1 MSKIE
6 NTIEGAGVLFVKN
19 VDSNCKIQK
28 ILPAFIFFITYIG
41 KKRRRRSTGGS
52 MWYMKTRG
60 FLLKRHS
67 FTKLQSSKKLW
78 STYCTPTAHELA
90 LSSLNSSSPVCSM
103 MHGGGE
109 YSYTTYYKPGIGSR
123 FFAFPTTEMW
133 ISFWHLVLRQKKPP

>member
-1 MSKIE
+1 
-6 NTIEGAGVLFVKN
+6 
-19 VDSNCKIQK
+19 
-28 ILPAFIFFITYIG
+28 
-41 KKRRRRSTGGS
+41 
-52 MWYMKTRG
+52 MKSSSRG
-60 FLLKRHS
+60 FLLKRDIS
-67 FTKLQSSKKLW
+67 FSTKLQSSKKLW

>member
-1 MSKIE
+1 MH
-6 NTIEGAGVLFVKN
+6 VKERKN
-19 VDSNCKIQK
+19 IAISYFYY
-28 ILPAFIFFITYIG
+28 LPIHIG
-41 KKRRRRSTGGS
+41 KKKKKKEEECVVNKECS
-52 MWYMKTRG
+52 RG

-67 FTKLQSSKKLW
+67 FSTKLQSSKKLW

>member
-1 MSKIE
+1 
-6 NTIEGAGVLFVKN
+6 
-19 VDSNCKIQK
+19 
-28 ILPAFIFFITYIG
+28 
-41 KKRRRRSTGGS
+41 
-52 MWYMKTRG
+52 MKSSRG

-109 YSYTTYYKPGIGSR
+109 YSYTTINQELDHVFLLFPQRRCGFLFGTWSAKKTTVTAAAIIKQKSYKERCKS
-123 FFAFPTTEMW
+123 
-133 ISFWHLVLRQKKPP
+133 LRTFGTLQDLRRY

>member
-6 NTIEGAGVLFVKN
+6 NTIGGAGVLFVKN

-67 FTKLQSSKKLW
+67 FTKLQSLKKLVLER
-78 STYCTPTAHELA
+78 T
-90 LSSLNSSSPVCSM
+90 VRCSQ
-103 MHGGGE
+103 
-109 YSYTTYYKPGIGSR
+109 TVQ
-123 FFAFPTTEMW
+123 FFVMFEVWFCAK
-133 ISFWHLVLRQKKPP
+133 I